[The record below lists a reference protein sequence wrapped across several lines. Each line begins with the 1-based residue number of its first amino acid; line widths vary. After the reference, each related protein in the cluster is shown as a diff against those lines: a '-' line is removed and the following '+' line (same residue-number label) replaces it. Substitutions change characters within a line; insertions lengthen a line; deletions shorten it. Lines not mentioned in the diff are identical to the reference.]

1 MEEKDYDEIEIDNNE
16 ELNINNNNIVV
27 NEFDQLIED
36 LNFSEE
42 ELNNIKIDQADNDKY
57 LSLDYDVLYGEDS
70 NPYNVEEGEE
80 KEELKHSYTDKTTVL
95 KAYHNVLYRLK
106 VGNKIVDTICNKLNV
121 GSNTNELDLRTLAQF
136 ALMFGDNKS
145 QTNEKTYEL
154 DTQDKKNKLFEEETK
169 TVLAFAKYPIVDT
182 ENKYKNGDPFFV
194 MQKELVTPYLDK
206 FNNFFFD
213 EYVPILERYNF
224 DVDFS
229 KMTETE
235 IYTLIAGSKL
245 IQDFNALNTEKYLNY
260 FYDKFS
266 SYELEEKFA
275 RTSQIGLIA
284 SQLIAH
290 ELGLYGVNTRKDNVG
305 FNDRLNINYNPEFT
319 KYELIRVNDALK
331 FYSNDNNVLDFD
343 LGNLDN
349 LDIDDD
355 YIDNHY
361 YEVRDLLKEK
371 FSLMFAH
378 SFISNKIYDDNK
390 GAFSSIYIDGKNLY
404 DLAKDKLRED
414 VNNEDIIK
422 EAVKILAKTIRKA
435 DKVVEFAQIG
445 QYKTTFTVKPV
456 VLKFRFSNQELNNK
470 YAKTLRKAQSKA
482 SLREKQIIARHSKFV
497 TTFEKNHKKIYEDYK
512 YIPLEDRVS
521 KFDNHVLSLINN
533 PETINRTNPYFVE
546 LCNRVSG
553 DYNKEKIHYDKLDK
567 KKQKDQDVSSIFTNR
582 HQLKSDLERIY
593 NTFEIG
599 TTLQKYLVRNPDI
612 EKSTQMRRDLQR
624 YFIAFN
630 GLSLDDRMIKTLK
643 FASAIN
649 ARDGKNKDFT
659 LMRELCDDL
668 IDSFLNTNVNLD
680 FSKENNFIIL
690 NSQSNK
696 AFLIGQLLDVD
707 KEYKDILI
715 KRDPAKYYKVNDMRV
730 FYEGITGDVNN
741 DIRLQTGIKPLNDF
755 SESNEYNVYS
765 NGLCSFFDTTLHT
778 KRNYAAL
785 NKLTIENIEGKKSEI
800 SFDLDVIV
808 YGMRGKNND
817 LSYTPLS
824 TDINTYIN
832 EAIENF
838 ENKVIDYSMSGSH
851 DFDNYSK
858 EFASIYCIKDM
869 LFNYSCQMESGDEFV
884 KKILGITTNKILGTV
899 NGFTE
904 YAISQFSINSQNLLE
919 LAQEEQAKHPNFKRA
934 NVLDFASA
942 ILSKALNDPNDVIT
956 HTQLKIEN
964 NGITPH
970 TAIVKKNYEHM
981 VKRAEKSHNPF
992 RRLLHAIGVSYA
1004 EDNVLNTSINRTNN
1018 FKNTNSIEEINNH
1031 FKEMYQ
1037 KRIDSVTKELN
1048 PVSEDKKN
1056 LDKKLDN
1063 ELNKNNINIMVNDI
1077 DEKKEKEIKAEK

>member
-1 MEEKDYDEIEIDNNE
+1 MEEKDYDEIEINNNE
-16 ELNINNNNIVV
+16 ELNINNNNILV

-42 ELNNIKIDQADNDKY
+42 DLNTIKREQAENDKY
-57 LSLDYDVLYGEDS
+57 LSLDYDVLYTKDN
-70 NPYNVEEGEE
+70 NPYNVENGKP

-106 VGNKIVDTICNKLNV
+106 VGNKIVDSIVKKLNV
-121 GSNTNELDLRTLAQF
+121 TSSTNNIDLRTLAQF
-136 ALMFGDNKS
+136 SLMFGNNKLES
-145 QTNEKTYEL
+145 NEKTYEL
-154 DTQDKKNKLFEEETK
+154 DTQEKKNKLFEEETK
-169 TVLAFAKYPIVDT
+169 TVIAFAKYPIIDT
-182 ENKYKNGDPFFV
+182 DNKYKNGDPFFV
-194 MQKELVTPYLDK
+194 KQKELVTPYLDK

-213 EYVPILERYNF
+213 EYVKVLERHNF

-245 IQDFNALNTEKYLNY
+245 VQDFNALNTEKYLNY
-260 FYDKFS
+260 FRDRFS
-266 SYELEEKFA
+266 NYELEEKFA
-275 RTSQIGLIA
+275 RTSQIGLLA

-290 ELGLYGVNTRKDNVG
+290 ELGLYGVNTKKDNLG
-305 FNDRLNINYNPEFT
+305 FNDRLNMNYDAEYT
-319 KYELIRVNDALK
+319 KYELQRVNDALK
-331 FYSNDNNVLDFD
+331 FYSKDNNTLDFD
-343 LGNLDN
+343 LGDLND

-355 YIDNHY
+355 YIDNNY
-361 YEVRDLLKEK
+361 YEVRDFLKQK

-378 SFISNKIYDDNK
+378 SFISNKLYDDNK
-390 GAFSSIYIDGKNLY
+390 EAFSSIYIDGKNLY
-404 DLAKDKLRED
+404 DLAKNKLRD
-414 VNNEDIIK
+414 DANKNDIVK

-435 DKVVEFAQIG
+435 DKVVEYAHIC
-445 QYKTTFTVKPV
+445 QYKTTFTVKPI
-456 VLKFRFSNQELNNK
+456 VLKFKFSNEQLNNK
-470 YAKTLRKAQSKA
+470 YANTLRKAQSKA
-482 SLREKQIIARHSKFV
+482 SLRAKQICARHSKLV

-512 YIPLEDRVS
+512 YITLSDRVS
-521 KFDNHVLSLINN
+521 KFDEHVLSLINN
-533 PETINRTNPYFVE
+533 PETINKTNPYFVE
-546 LCNRVSG
+546 LCNRVSS
-553 DYNKEKIHYDKLDK
+553 DYNKEKMHYDKLDK

-582 HQLKSDLERIY
+582 GQLKSDLERIY

-649 ARDGKNKDFT
+649 ARDGRNKDFT

-668 IDSFLNTNVNLD
+668 IESFLNTNVNLD
-680 FSKENNFIIL
+680 FSKENNFVYL
-690 NSQSNK
+690 NSQCNK
-696 AFLIGQLLDVD
+696 AFLIGQLLDED
-707 KEYKDILI
+707 KEYKEILI
-715 KRDPAKYYKVNDMRV
+715 SRNPAKYYKVNDMRV
-730 FYEGITGDVNN
+730 FYEGISGDLNN
-741 DIRLQTGIKPLNDF
+741 DMRLQSGIKPLNDF
-755 SESNEYNVYS
+755 SQSNEYNVYS

-824 TDINTYIN
+824 TNINTYIN
-832 EAIENF
+832 EVIENF
-838 ENKVIDYSMSGSH
+838 ENKVIDYSRTGSH

-884 KKILGITTNKILGTV
+884 KKILGITSNKILGTV

-904 YAISQFSINSQNLLE
+904 YAISGFSINSRNLLE
-919 LAQEEQAKHPNFKRA
+919 LANEELAKHPDFKRA
-934 NVLDFASA
+934 NLLDFASA

-1004 EDNVLNTSINRTNN
+1004 EDDVLNTSINRTNN
-1018 FKNTNSIEEINNH
+1018 FKNTNAIEEINNH

-1037 KRIDSVTKELN
+1037 ERIDRVSKELN
-1048 PVSEDKKN
+1048 PVKEDKKN
-1056 LDKKLDN
+1056 LDKKLDI
-1063 ELNKNNINIMVNDI
+1063 ELNKNNINIIVNEI
-1077 DEKKEKEIKAEK
+1077 DEKKEIEIKAEK

>member
-1 MEEKDYDEIEIDNNE
+1 MEEKDYDEIEINNNE

-36 LNFSEE
+36 LNFNEE
-42 ELNNIKIDQADNDKY
+42 DLNTIKREQADNDKY
-57 LSLDYDVLYGEDS
+57 LSLDYDVLYTKDN
-70 NPYNVEEGEE
+70 NPYNVEDGKP
-80 KEELKHSYTDKTTVL
+80 KEELKHTYTDKTTVL

-106 VGNKIVDTICNKLNV
+106 VGNKIVDSIVKKLNV
-121 GSNTNELDLRTLAQF
+121 TSSTNNIDLRTLAQF
-136 ALMFGDNKS
+136 SLMFGNNKS
-145 QTNEKTYEL
+145 ESNEKTYEL
-154 DTQDKKNKLFEEETK
+154 DTQEKKNKLFEEETK
-169 TVLAFAKYPIVDT
+169 TVIAFAKYPIIDT
-182 ENKYKNGDPFFV
+182 DNKYKNGDPFFV
-194 MQKELVTPYLDK
+194 KQKELVTPYLDK

-213 EYVPILERYNF
+213 EYVKVLERHNF

-245 IQDFNALNTEKYLNY
+245 VQDFNALNTEKYLNY
-260 FYDKFS
+260 FRDRFS
-266 SYELEEKFA
+266 NYELEEKFA
-275 RTSQIGLIA
+275 RTSQIGLLA

-290 ELGLYGVNTRKDNVG
+290 ELGLYGVNTKKDNLG
-305 FNDRLNINYNPEFT
+305 FNDRLNMNYDPEYT
-319 KYELIRVNDALK
+319 KYELQRVNDALK
-331 FYSNDNNVLDFD
+331 FYSKDNNTLDFD
-343 LGNLDN
+343 LGDLND

-355 YIDNHY
+355 YIDNNY
-361 YEVRDLLKEK
+361 YEARDFLKQK

-378 SFISNKIYDDNK
+378 SFISNKLYDDNK
-390 GAFSSIYIDGKNLY
+390 EAFSSIYIDGKNLY
-404 DLAKDKLRED
+404 DLAKNKLRD
-414 VNNEDIIK
+414 DANKNDIVK

-435 DKVVEFAQIG
+435 DKVVEYAHIC
-445 QYKTTFTVKPV
+445 QYKTTFTVKPI
-456 VLKFRFSNQELNNK
+456 VLKFKFSNEQLNNK
-470 YAKTLRKAQSKA
+470 YRNTLRKAQSKA
-482 SLREKQIIARHSKFV
+482 SLRVKQICARHSNLV

-512 YIPLEDRVS
+512 YITLSDRVS
-521 KFDNHVLSLINN
+521 KFDEHVLSLINN
-533 PETINRTNPYFVE
+533 PETINKTNPYFVE
-546 LCNRVSG
+546 LCNRVSS

-582 HQLKSDLERIY
+582 GQLKNDLERIY

-649 ARDGKNKDFT
+649 ARDGRNKDFT

-668 IDSFLNTNVNLD
+668 IESFLNTNVNLD
-680 FSKENNFIIL
+680 FSKENNFVYL
-690 NSQSNK
+690 NSQCNK
-696 AFLIGQLLDVD
+696 AFLIGQLLDED
-707 KEYKDILI
+707 KEYKEILI
-715 KRDPAKYYKVNDMRV
+715 SRNPAKYYKVNDMRV
-730 FYEGITGDVNN
+730 FYEGISGDLNN
-741 DIRLQTGIKPLNDF
+741 DMRLQSGIKPLNDF
-755 SESNEYNVYS
+755 SQSNEYNVYS

-785 NKLTIENIEGKKSEI
+785 NKLTIENIEGEKSEI

-824 TDINTYIN
+824 TNINTYIN
-832 EAIENF
+832 EVIENF
-838 ENKVIDYSMSGSH
+838 ENKVIDYSRTGSH

-884 KKILGITTNKILGTV
+884 KKILGITSNKILGTV
-899 NGFTE
+899 NSFTE
-904 YAISQFSINSQNLLE
+904 YAISGFSINSRNLLE
-919 LAQEEQAKHPNFKRA
+919 LAQEEQAKHPDFKRA
-934 NVLDFASA
+934 NLLDFASA

-1004 EDNVLNTSINRTNN
+1004 EDDVLNTSNVRTNN
-1018 FKNTNSIEEINNH
+1018 FKNTNAIEEINNH

-1037 KRIDSVTKELN
+1037 ERIDSVTKELN
-1048 PVSEDKKN
+1048 TVKEDKKN
-1056 LDKKLDN
+1056 LDKKLDI
-1063 ELNKNNINIMVNDI
+1063 ELNKNNINIIVNEI
-1077 DEKKEKEIKAEK
+1077 DEKKEIEIKAEK